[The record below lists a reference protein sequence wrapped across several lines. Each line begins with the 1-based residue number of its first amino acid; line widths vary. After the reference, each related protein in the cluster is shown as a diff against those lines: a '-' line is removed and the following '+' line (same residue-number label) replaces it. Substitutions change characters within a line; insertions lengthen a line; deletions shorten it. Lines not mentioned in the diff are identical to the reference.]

1 MALTRA
7 RQRKTRFSSYK
18 RIPPSSPPPPKKRL
32 SQLALEGGHEH
43 VGEKLTPTSSVFG
56 SSIQSGSI
64 HEDRVESPPCQS
76 PEYADHGRAD
86 HDNSTSFVGGS
97 DTANDVPSLRRED
110 PLLSSCN
117 AEMYPAT
124 PEYKRHCHNSSGSG
138 TSSYLSDY
146 RTPTTTGRAAAGRTE
161 AAAAA
166 VAAQQTRHP
175 DIGNSAVE
183 FPLSSQAEALAA
195 AAVTV
200 ASQSAAATAI
210 AHGRAISE
218 EEGEMGRRF
227 SAGGGR
233 GSVSSYA
240 AIITPTTIDQG
251 GNTAT
256 FDGNASGFPP
266 LRRRRR
272 ERCPFD
278 DGGGFGIGGGR
289 GGDGDT
295 CDYGLNSPSSSM
307 EHASEGRGGAVWT
320 GNAARDLLGREQQ
333 ETVGFSARE
342 QAADGRQLNEHRD
355 RQYQQQC
362 QQNQKCRKQYQQLQQ
377 LQQQKRQQQ
386 QDQQQQQQRQLQ
398 CKQQYQQQQEQQQQ
412 QQQQQQHYQQQQRYR
427 RLREENPQVPL
438 VWPEHSPNLNPIQP
452 THTTPQRSSI
462 INATAITHM
471 ADLMGTHEPA
481 HSETGRLGKST
492 SHMTADDF
500 SSLGDRG
507 DKTHMTADDLSLL
520 GERGDQTYMTADDL
534 SLLGERGGKTD
545 MTAEELSAL
554 GELVFGNSELYAA
567 ATAAHANSK
576 DAIDTTI
583 VGGVGDALGRHVE
596 GGGEVDAMHYTD
608 IDSLL
613 WDDEEEEETRGP
625 FAVPRLD
632 SDWCN
637 YEGY

>member
-1 MALTRA
+1 M
-7 RQRKTRFSSYK
+7 SN
-18 RIPPSSPPPPKKRL
+18 KKQGEERTHIT
-32 SQLALEGGHEH
+32 LALEGGHEH

-227 SAGGGR
+227 SAGGGG

-333 ETVGFSARE
+333 ET
-342 QAADGRQLNEHRD
+342 
-355 RQYQQQC
+355 
-362 QQNQKCRKQYQQLQQ
+362 
-377 LQQQKRQQQ
+377 
-386 QDQQQQQQRQLQ
+386 
-398 CKQQYQQQQEQQQQ
+398 
-412 QQQQQQHYQQQQRYR
+412 
-427 RLREENPQVPL
+427 VPL

-596 GGGEVDAMHYTD
+596 GGGEVDAMRYTD